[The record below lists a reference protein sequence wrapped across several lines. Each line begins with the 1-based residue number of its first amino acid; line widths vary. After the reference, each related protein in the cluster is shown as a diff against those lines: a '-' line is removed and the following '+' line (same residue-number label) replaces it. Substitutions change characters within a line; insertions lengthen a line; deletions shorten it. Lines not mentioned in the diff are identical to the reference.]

1 LTNAAPPAAPPV
13 ASVAPASVAPAPA
26 PALAPLW
33 ALWLNLLSFELNGSM
48 VILPDEVAP

>member
-1 LTNAAPPAAPPV
+1 MTNAAPPAA
-13 ASVAPASVAPAPA
+13 STA
-26 PALAPLW
+26 PALAPARAPAPLW

>member
-1 LTNAAPPAAPPV
+1 MTNAAPPAA
-13 ASVAPASVAPAPA
+13 STA
-26 PALAPLW
+26 PALAPALAPAPLW

>member
-1 LTNAAPPAAPPV
+1 VTNAPPPAAS
-13 ASVAPASVAPAPA
+13 AA
-26 PALAPLW
+26 PALAHVAHVAHVAHAPLW

>member
-1 LTNAAPPAAPPV
+1 VTNAAPPAA
-13 ASVAPASVAPAPA
+13 SVAPAAAASVAPAP
-26 PALAPLW
+26 APLW

>member
-1 LTNAAPPAAPPV
+1 VTNAAPPAA
-13 ASVAPASVAPAPA
+13 STA
-26 PALAPLW
+26 PALAPALAPAPLW